1 VTTFLSI
8 SSCFPLFTPS
18 KFKRLASYVLLMVT
32 LASTGLG
39 SWLYPTL
46 VTIPAYATSWVKLK
60 DISRLKEVR
69 TNQVTGYGI
78 VVGLNGTGD
87 SSIATR
93 TAQYNL
99 LNNLGTRLN
108 NPSDISGSNA
118 AQVLVTATI
127 PAFASTGDKLDVTLS
142 SIGKVKSL
150 EGGILISTQLLAPN
164 GEVIAVAQG
173 PVSIGATS
181 VEAAGSSVRT
191 GITTVG
197 RIPQGATIERD
208 VTAQLGDATGM
219 TLILNK
225 NDFDLASRVAT
236 LIGDNLASAKAV
248 DGSSIRITLP
258 AQYQS
263 NRVAFLAKLE
273 SLPVALS
280 EHIPK
285 VVINERTGT
294 IVIGQG
300 VKLLPTAV
308 AHGGITV
315 TIDAQNDVSQP
326 NSFSQ
331 GEGIQTA
338 ANTNTSVNVEK
349 KGGALIHL
357 KANHTLSDL
366 VAALNSI
373 GVTPSDLISILQALK
388 AAGSLQADLEI
399 I

>member
-1 VTTFLSI
+1 MTMPQHRLCNNVFSQ
-8 SSCFPLFTPS
+8 PLWS
-18 KFKRLASYVLLMVT
+18 KRGWGVCLLLASVWVT
-32 LASTGLG
+32 LMIPPVML
-39 SWLYPTL
+39 PT
-46 VTIPAYATSWVKLK
+46 AEATTWVKLK
-60 DISRLKEVR
+60 DMSRLKEVR
-69 TNQVTGYGI
+69 GNQVTGYGI

-87 SSIATR
+87 SSVATK

-99 LNNLGTRLN
+99 LNNLGTRLGSIN
-108 NPSDISGSNA
+108 DLSGNNA
-118 AQVLVTATI
+118 AQVVVTATI
-127 PAFASTGDKLDVTLS
+127 PPFANTGDKLDVTLS

-150 EGGILISTQLLAPN
+150 EGGVLISTQLLAPN

-173 PVSIGATS
+173 PVSVGATS
-181 VEAAGSSVRT
+181 VEAAGSSAST

-197 RIPQGATIERD
+197 RIPQGGTIERD
-208 VTAQLGDATGM
+208 VNAQLGDSTGM

-225 NDFDLASRVAT
+225 SDFDLANRVAV
-236 LIGDNLASAKAV
+236 LISDNLAPAKAQ
-248 DGSSIRITLP
+248 DASSVRIQLP
-258 AQYQS
+258 PAYLN

-273 SLPVALS
+273 NLPVALS
-280 EHIPK
+280 DHAPK

-315 TIDAQNDVSQP
+315 TVDAKNEVSQP
-326 NSFSQ
+326 NSFSEK
-331 GEGIQTA
+331 GETTGV
-338 ANTNTSVNVEK
+338 TNASVNIEK

-388 AAGSLQADLEI
+388 VSGSLQADLEI